1 MPSFIYLFFL
11 LPGRIINKSQTVQE
25 RLSAAPVG
33 LEIRTYTLTRLP
45 KDGGGWGGLCFW
57 GLWYLSCLKAGTK
70 AKGLSWDSA
79 PPPPKPLWLNID
91 RKLVMFWVLP
101 FKIWPGNQMKLDF
114 GSVRL
119 FCTNEYPIPERTEQ
133 LSLRHKEWKFK
144 PNFQCRC
151 DRLLCLI
158 NFWGLVLLCY
168 ASFPRSTYW
177 CTRCSHFWQ
186 VWRTRPAG
194 V

>member
-1 MPSFIYLFFL
+1 MKRQMPSFIYLFFL

-79 PPPPKPLWLNID
+79 PPPKASLIKYWQKTCYVLSTSFQD
-91 RKLVMFWVLP
+91 LTRKSDETWFWKRQALLYEWISYTRKNRTVIVKTQGM
-101 FKIWPGNQMKLDF
+101 KI
-114 GSVRL
+114 
-119 FCTNEYPIPERTEQ
+119 
-133 LSLRHKEWKFK
+133 
-144 PNFQCRC
+144 
-151 DRLLCLI
+151 
-158 NFWGLVLLCY
+158 
-168 ASFPRSTYW
+168 
-177 CTRCSHFWQ
+177 
-186 VWRTRPAG
+186 
-194 V
+194 